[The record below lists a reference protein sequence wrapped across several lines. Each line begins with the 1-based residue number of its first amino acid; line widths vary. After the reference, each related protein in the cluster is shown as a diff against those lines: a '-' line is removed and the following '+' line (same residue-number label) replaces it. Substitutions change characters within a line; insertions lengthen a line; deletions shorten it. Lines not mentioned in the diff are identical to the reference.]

1 MRVLEL
7 FSGTG
12 SIGKCC
18 DALGYECIS
27 LDIDDRA
34 DIVCDILVWD
44 YKTYPKDHFDIVWAS
59 PPCESFSRL
68 QKSSLGKVKKKD
80 GKIKTMDDIE
90 DNIKKYGDPL
100 VLKTIEIIEYFSPEL
115 WFIEN
120 PQTGF
125 LKEREYMKDF
135 LFYDVD
141 YCLFCDWGYRKR
153 TRIWTNKKDYY
164 NRMCGVVHG
173 ELCGNRVGQRHVVTI
188 GKEIGDRPYLTLDEK
203 HRIPPDLIYSL
214 FLE

>member
-7 FSGTG
+7 FSGTR
-12 SIGKCC
+12 SVGKCC

-34 DIVCDILVWD
+34 DIVCDIMIWD

-68 QKSSLGKVKKKD
+68 QRSSLGKIKKKD
-80 GKIKTMDDIE
+80 GKIKTYDDIE
-90 DNIKKYGDPL
+90 NNMKKYGDPI
-100 VLKTIEIIEYFSPEL
+100 VLKTIEIIQYFSPEL
-115 WFIEN
+115 WFLEN
-120 PQTGF
+120 PQSGF
-125 LKEREYMKDF
+125 LKDRKYMKDF

-153 TRIWTNKKDYY
+153 TRIWTNKKDYC
-164 NRMCGVVHG
+164 NRMCGVKHG
-173 ELCGNRVGQRHVVTI
+173 ALCGNRVGQRHVVTI

-203 HRIPPDLIYSL
+203 HRVPPDLIYSL
-214 FLE
+214 FL